1 MERDPRYK
9 GRAHSNL
16 EVALAIEVALVYK
29 RAHVFM
35 EERPTKIKMVAKF
48 GGALPLFSG
57 ALAHFSG
64 RPNIEGAT
72 L

>member
-1 MERDPRYK
+1 MERDPCYK

-35 EERPTKIKMVAKF
+35 EERYYMDRGVIK
-48 GGALPLFSG
+48 
-57 ALAHFSG
+57 
-64 RPNIEGAT
+64 
-72 L
+72 

>member
-35 EERPTKIKMVAKF
+35 EERPTKIKMDAM
-48 GGALPLFSG
+48 FSG
-57 ALAHFSG
+57 ALKHV
-64 RPNIEGAT
+64 EGA
-72 L
+72 LNGDGH

>member
-35 EERPTKIKMVAKF
+35 EERPTKIKMDAIFSEALKHVE
-48 GGALPLFSG
+48 GALKHVEG
-57 ALAHFSG
+57 ALNGDG
-64 RPNIEGAT
+64 R
-72 L
+72 